1 MKKTCKIIGSG
12 ILIGLVLLLL
22 CSNALAEHPVDPNL
36 SRIQEHLQR
45 LEEGR
50 KQREAGIH
58 LRGETD
64 VSIEISGT
72 VAPSQTLTFTAT
84 PDAGDP
90 ETVRYEWYVIDEGRD
105 PSYTCTYYPIFPDG
119 TTGNDTMSYFFYSA
133 GTYSIYVQV
142 YQDSEVF
149 EGGGDCYAW
158 GWYDFAIRDDGV
170 HPTIEDK
177 IAEVVQANR
186 GSTDW
191 ETALNLHEWVTH
203 NAYYDDSLERHGA
216 DMIFS
221 GLGVCDSYSKEYK
234 LLLDAAGVP
243 VHRAISAGHAWN
255 VIRIGDE
262 WSHVDATW
270 DDPGD
275 ATVPVSGYESHD
287 YFCINDELIQGL
299 LDQSAAHSK
308 GYEWEGTNASACTS
322 LDASYPIHTEE
333 WREYGKYLDENDG
346 TIKDYKDLILSSAG
360 GETAFSV
367 EAIHYY
373 PMGGNSY
380 AQYWREDT
388 LLRRY
393 YYAYGLSKTGIELD
407 TGELLEADVS
417 FNLDASDP
425 KFTGTISG
433 SAQIPDEDIIILPDD
448 LTTIEDEAFAGVQA
462 RKVEIGATVTSIGC
476 RAFADIAGILYAD
489 FADGSN
495 IEIHDRAFENTNV
508 IILCYENS
516 SAYNYATEKNIP
528 YMLKQAASP
537 R

>member
-1 MKKTCKIIGSG
+1 MKKVPRII
-12 ILIGLVLLLL
+12 ILAIMIVLVLLLF

-45 LEEGR
+45 LERAR

-58 LRGETD
+58 LRGGTD
-64 VSIEISGT
+64 VYIEASGT
-72 VAPSQTLTFTAT
+72 ASPCQTLTFTAT
-84 PDAGDP
+84 PDAGSTTDSL
-90 ETVRYEWYVIDEGRD
+90 YEWYVVDEGRD
-105 PSYTCTYYPIFPDG
+105 PANTCTYVSMCPDG
-119 TTGNDTMSYFFYSA
+119 TIGNNTMSYYFYSA
-133 GTYSIYVQV
+133 GTYTIYVDA
-142 YQDSEVF
+142 YRNSTDYAS
-149 EGGGDCYAW
+149 GNWYAW
-158 GWYDFAIRDDGV
+158 GYYRFDIADDGV

-177 IAEVVQANR
+177 VAEVVQANR
-186 GSTDW
+186 GATDW
-191 ETALNLHEWVTH
+191 ETALNLHDWVTH
-203 NAYYDDSLERHGA
+203 NAYYDYSLERHGA
-216 DMIFS
+216 DMILS

-234 LLLDAAGVP
+234 LLLDAAGIP
-243 VHRAISAGHAWN
+243 VHRAISEGHAWN

-270 DDPGD
+270 DDSGD

-287 YFCINDELIQGL
+287 YFCINDELIQGF

-308 GYEWEGTNASACTS
+308 GYGWEGTNAVACTS

-333 WREYGKYLDENDG
+333 WQEYGKYLDENDG

-425 KFTGTISG
+425 RFTGTISA
-433 SAQIPDEDIIILPDD
+433 SAQIPDEDVIILPDD
-448 LTTIEDEAFAGVQA
+448 LTMIEDEAFAGVQA
-462 RKVEIGATVTSIGC
+462 HKVEIGATVTSIGC
-476 RAFADIAGILYAD
+476 RAFADIEGILYAD
-489 FADGSN
+489 FANSSN
-495 IEIHDRAFENTNV
+495 IEIHDRAFENTNAV
-508 IILCYENS
+508 FLCYENS
-516 SAYNYATEKNIP
+516 AAYYYATEKNIP
-528 YMLKQAASP
+528 YTLKQAVSP